1 MGEPTTYLSVRE
13 VARRLG
19 VATGTLFLWRKR
31 KDGSGPPWLKLGRI
45 IRYPSDKFED
55 WLKTKAHV

>member
-19 VATGTLFLWRKR
+19 VSANTLFAWR
-31 KDGSGPPWLKLGRI
+31 KDGSGPPWLKLGKI
-45 IRYPSDKFED
+45 IRYPSNKFDD
-55 WLKTKAHV
+55 WLKSKAHD